1 MMFNKHGSFYLR
13 KSWPMKGLKAIREE
27 RTIFTPQNELLAVDT
42 LGIGRVMVTSL
53 RYWMS
58 ATGLAK
64 EDKDN
69 SGRVILQ
76 PTELGKIIKI
86 YDPFFQ
92 SIGTAWLLHRNLAKS
107 EDKATTWYWFFNEFD
122 KKTFTKEQF
131 LKGLRAYV
139 LLHGETIADS
149 SLKRDFDCLKKTY
162 EKEEFNDIS
171 NYIEE
176 GIISYFSQ
184 LDLIKQEGKK
194 TYRKLTPINK
204 KLPEEIIFYS
214 ILDDIDDN
222 QSQVSI
228 KELYEN
234 KKYIGKV
241 YNLSYS
247 ILMNKLED
255 LDRKGY
261 IKIYS
266 RFGHNHIEIK
276 EKDKSLILENYYRK
290 AM

>member
-13 KSWPMKGLKAIREE
+13 KSWPMKGLKAIKEE

-58 ATGLAK
+58 AIGLAE
-64 EDKDN
+64 EDRDSN
-69 SGRVILQ
+69 GRVILRR
-76 PTELGKIIKI
+76 TDLGKIIET

-92 SIGTAWLLHRNLAKS
+92 SISTAWLLHRNLAKN
-107 EDKATTWYWFFNEFD
+107 EDEATTWYWFFNEFD
-122 KKTFTKEQF
+122 KKTFTKEEF
-131 LKGLRAYV
+131 LKGLKAYI

-149 SLKRDFDCLKKTY
+149 SLNRDFDCLKKTY
-162 EKEEFNDIS
+162 EREEFSDIS

-194 TYRKLTPINK
+194 TYKKLIPVDK
-204 KLPEEIIFYS
+204 KLPEEILLYS
-214 ILDDIDDN
+214 IIDDIDDN
-222 QSQVSI
+222 QNQVSI
-228 KELYEN
+228 KELHET

-241 YNLSYS
+241 YNLSYL
-247 ILMNKLED
+247 ILMDKLEA
-255 LDRKGY
+255 LERKGY

-266 RFGHNHIEIK
+266 RFGHNHIEIN
-276 EKDKSLILENYYRK
+276 EKDKNLILENYYRK
-290 AM
+290 VM